1 MTKRSLLLFLPLVV
15 LLQLSSEQLSSGSEI
30 ISSLPGPSPKDEWWS
45 SNAAR
50 ESGRVPN
57 FDHNSSFFLFKDHI
71 VVDGNEAAQR
81 ARYNLRSDGSIC
93 GQVDMS
99 LSLTTPFPGELPSWK
114 RIDAVSSVSFVY
126 DCMFQWQLSIPCLQN
141 KIENSLGWQLKA
153 FKTWIQFTLEIR
165 STISNP
171 LRARQNDSFLLTL
184 PQYFV
189 LLTLISSPSIF

>member
-1 MTKRSLLLFLPLVV
+1 MTKRSLLLFLLLVV

-30 ISSLPGPSPKDEWWS
+30 ICSLHGPSPKDEWWS

-50 ESGRVPN
+50 ESGRIPN

-71 VVDGNEAAQR
+71 VVDDNEAAQG
-81 ARYNLRSDGSIC
+81 ARYNLRSNGSLC
-93 GQVDMS
+93 GQLAMS
-99 LSLTTPFPGELPSWK
+99 LALTTPFPGDLPSCK
-114 RIDAVSSVSFVY
+114 RIDAVSSTSFVY
-126 DCMFQWQLSIPCLQN
+126 DNMFQWQLSIYCLQN

-153 FKTWIQFTLEIR
+153 FKAWIQFTLEIR

-171 LRARQNDSFLLTL
+171 LSARQNDSFLLTL

-189 LLTLISSPSIF
+189 HLTLISSSSIF

>member
-1 MTKRSLLLFLPLVV
+1 MTKWSLLLFLPLVV

-81 ARYNLRSDGSIC
+81 ARYNLRSDGSLC
-93 GQVDMS
+93 GHES
-99 LSLTTPFPGELPSWK
+99 FPDHPIPWWAPCK
-114 RIDAVSSVSFVY
+114 RIDAVSSASFVY